1 MKDKKQ
7 ENGAKTGVVPRGRDG
22 GQRYSVEQKL
32 RAVKLYLEEGY
43 PIDLVQRETGVGTSS
58 LWVWVRQYRKEGEAG
73 LRREAAPRPGRRLP
87 ASVTEKIVAVK
98 RANGHYGV
106 KRIAAVLKRWF
117 LLGVSPETVRRRL
130 QEAGLQQPRERRPR
144 NLTRP
149 RFFERATPNQMWQS
163 DIFTF
168 RLGGKYAYI
177 VAFLDDYSRYVTG
190 FGLYRSPTGEAVIE
204 TYRRAVAEYQP
215 PKEMLTDRG
224 RQYTSWR
231 GKSRFAG
238 VLAKDRVAYLVSR
251 PQHPMTLGKVE
262 RFWSSLWQEFLVRAQ
277 FNCFEE
283 CDERLKLWVRYYNHR
298 RPHQGIGGLCPADRF
313 FEIATELKKT
323 LQAGVA
329 ENVLE
334 LALRG
339 EPRAPFYLVGRMEGQ
354 SVVLRAEKGKLK
366 LSLDEKEL
374 SYDLEKGR
382 DEQQPGGA
390 PQAAHRGAE
399 LLGAPESPGRA
410 GGVDGTGQARGRDAG
425 TEDQLGDAPALAA
438 TGHGGDAA
446 GLGGPGEPLRRDGV
460 APAVAGV
467 AQQAGDPAAGLAIAP
482 GATGGPGT
490 GPGGLSDATGETS
503 APAGR
508 SDPQGPGRPD
518 DGGSGSAA
526 AGDVAEDLL
535 PMGTARSGGNAP
547 ATGGPTGRPAPANP
561 GSGESPAAP
570 AGGQTGAAAQAAR
583 TDGETART
591 TPPVGALG
599 R

>member
-7 ENGAKTGVVPRGRDG
+7 ENGAKTGVVPRQRDG
-22 GQRYSVEQKL
+22 GKRYSVEQKL

-43 PIDLVQRETGVGTSS
+43 PRDLVQRETGVGTSS
-58 LWVWVRQYRKEGEAG
+58 LWVWLRQYRKEGEAG
-73 LRREAAPRPGRRLP
+73 LRRKAAPRPGRRLP
-87 ASVTEKIVAVK
+87 AAVTEKIVAVK
-98 RANGHYGV
+98 RAHAQFGV
-106 KRIAAVLKRWF
+106 KRIAEVLRRWF

-130 QEAGLQQPRERRPR
+130 RDAGLQSPRGKRAR
-144 NLTRP
+144 NLSRP

-168 RLGGKYAYI
+168 RLGGRYAYI

-204 TYRRAVAEYQP
+204 TYRRAVGEYQP

-224 RQYTSWR
+224 PQYTNWR
-231 GKSRFAG
+231 GTSRFAG
-238 VLAKDRVAYLVSR
+238 VLAKDRVAHLVSR

-323 LQAGVA
+323 LQTGIA

-339 EPRAPFYLVGRMEGQ
+339 QPRAPFYLVGRMEGQ

-382 DEQQPGGA
+382 DEQPGGA
-390 PQAAHRGAE
+390 PQAAPPGAE
-399 LLGAPESPGRA
+399 LLGAPESAGGPGR
-410 GGVDGTGQARGRDAG
+410 VDGTGQTRGRDAG

-438 TGHGGDAA
+438 TGDGGDAA
-446 GLGGPGEPLRRDGV
+446 GLGGPGAPLRRDGV

-467 AQQAGDPAAGLAIAP
+467 AEQTGDPPIGPAAAP
-482 GATGGPGT
+482 SATGGPGAALGGLTNAASET
-490 GPGGLSDATGETS
+490 GPATGR
-503 APAGR
+503 G
-508 SDPQGPGRPD
+508 DPQSPRRPD

-526 AGDVAEDLL
+526 AGGVAEDLL
-535 PMGTARSGGNAP
+535 PMGTARPGGDAP
-547 ATGGPTGRPAPANP
+547 PTGGPTDRPAPANP
-561 GSGESPAAP
+561 GPGESPAAP

-583 TDGETART
+583 TDGETTRA

>member
-1 MKDKKQ
+1 MTEEKQ
-7 ENGAKTGVVPRGRDG
+7 ENGTKSEEAPRRRAGS
-22 GQRYSVEQKL
+22 QRYSVEQKL
-32 RAVKLYLEEGY
+32 RAVRLYLEEGY
-43 PIDLVQRETGVGTSS
+43 PMDLVLKETGIGSSS
-58 LWVWVRQYRKEGEAG
+58 LGTWLRQYRKEGEAG
-73 LRREAAPRPGRRLP
+73 LRRKAAPRPGRRLP
-87 ASVTEKIVAVK
+87 AAVTEKIVEVK
-98 RANGHYGV
+98 RAHAQFGV
-106 KRIAAVLKRWF
+106 KRIAEVLRRWF

-130 QEAGLQQPRERRPR
+130 RDAGLQSPREKRAR
-144 NLTRP
+144 NLSRP

-168 RLGGKYAYI
+168 RLGGRYAYI

-204 TYRRAVAEYQP
+204 TYRRAVGEYQP

-224 RQYTSWR
+224 PQYTNWR
-231 GKSRFAG
+231 GTSRFAG
-238 VLAKDRVAYLVSR
+238 VLAKDRVAHLVSR

-277 FNCFEE
+277 FNSFEE

-323 LQAGVA
+323 LQTGVA

-382 DEQQPGGA
+382 DEQPGGV
-390 PQAAHRGAE
+390 PQAAHPGAE
-399 LLGAPESPGRA
+399 LHGAPESAGSPGR
-410 GGVDGTGQARGRDAG
+410 VDGTGQASGRDTGA
-425 TEDQLGDAPALAA
+425 EDQLGDAPALAA
-438 TGHGGDAA
+438 TGDGGDAA

-467 AQQAGDPAAGLAIAP
+467 AQQAGDPAAGLAVAP

-490 GPGGLSDATGETS
+490 GAGGLSDATGETR

-508 SDPQGPGRPD
+508 GDPQGPGRPD
-518 DGGSGSAA
+518 DGGPGSAA
-526 AGDVAEDLL
+526 AGGVAEDLL
-535 PMGTARSGGNAP
+535 PMGTARPGGDAP
-547 ATGGPTGRPAPANP
+547 ATGGPAGRPAPANP
-561 GSGESPAAP
+561 GFGEGPAAP

-583 TDGETART
+583 TDGETARA